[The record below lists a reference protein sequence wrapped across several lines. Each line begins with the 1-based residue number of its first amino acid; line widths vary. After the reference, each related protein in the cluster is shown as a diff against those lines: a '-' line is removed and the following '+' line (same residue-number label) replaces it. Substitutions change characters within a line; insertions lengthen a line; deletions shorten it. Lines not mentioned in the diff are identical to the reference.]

1 MTEEEWR
8 PDLAGEMR
16 SGKSAWEWTG
26 YALWA
31 VWPTLVLLAIVMIG
45 MLVTGKGYAEA
56 PVLTVVMGMFLAS
69 VAYLLFAGFRAQVRR
84 SEEKRAGCT
93 TATNEFPHLP
103 QIDPRTKRI
112 VRLAGEPL
120 LSREQYQDRI
130 RLIDEAIAEEEAATR
145 IVGSTSG

>member
-8 PDLAGEMR
+8 PDLVGEMR

-26 YALWA
+26 YSLWA
-31 VWPTLVLLAIVMIG
+31 VWPGLLLLAIVMIG
-45 MLVTGKGYAEA
+45 MLITGKGYGE
-56 PVLTVVMGMFLAS
+56 VQFLTVVMGMFLAT
-69 VAYLLFAGFRAQVRR
+69 VAYAVVTGFIAQMRR
-84 SEEKRAGCT
+84 SEEKRAGYT
-93 TATNEFPHLP
+93 TTTNEFPHLP

-130 RLIDEAIAEEEAATR
+130 RLINEAIAESEGRDSAR
-145 IVGSTSG
+145 